1 MNQQQLFL
9 NKTVYKQDSTLNS
22 TGIIYGIGVYTI
34 YYSTMYSQGTFP
46 KNLLFDFNV
55 DVNGSCV
62 HFDVNQYNS
71 IDGVYNKL
79 NFIVA
84 DYTGDWVI
92 LMLPNPIIL
101 TKYSFIARSGMEH
114 RAPGE
119 WKCYGSNDGSTLLKS
134 LKLQI

>member
-1 MNQQQLFL
+1 
-9 NKTVYKQDSTLNS
+9 
-22 TGIIYGIGVYTI
+22 
-34 YYSTMYSQGTFP
+34 MYSLGTFP

-55 DVNGSCV
+55 DVNGAGV

-79 NFIVA
+79 NYIVA

-119 WKCYGSNDGSTLLKS
+119 WKCYGSNDGSTFIEITEASNLTRLTTTYYTTNNKIYT
-134 LKLQI
+134 KNI